1 MWEVE
6 RLPLSTLTIL
16 AKVTNKLLLINS
28 VDVFYLLGLPTVS
41 VTVGHFFSLKYCL
54 LLASV
59 IPHSHFLPAFP
70 FQVPFL
76 LVL

>member
-1 MWEVE
+1 MEG
-6 RLPLSTLTIL
+6 LPWSTLTVL
-16 AKVTNKLLLINS
+16 TKVTNKLLLINP

-41 VTVGHFFSLKYCL
+41 VTVDHFFSLKYCL
-54 LLASV
+54 LLASM

-70 FQVPFL
+70 LQVPFL